1 VSNASSNEEGWQ
13 MRRKNETWEAWAARN
28 GTNRAALEA
37 RRKAFTEAGD
47 DEETLEAL
55 RGTDP

>member
-1 VSNASSNEEGWQ
+1 